1 MRVRDIICLLECH
14 RDLIQPLSWH
24 LHHQRET
31 RELQAGLTECVKA
44 SDVCGTRILLSMNAD
59 VECIDSEG
67 QPKRSQYAPGQYWTG
82 SDLKWAVRHG
92 YEEIVKTLL
101 ARLTHLKAEILGL
114 TVESVHAELYTAA
127 HSGYFSIVE
136 MVLGVDSDAIRPPQY
151 YDTLLSY
158 ALGGGDYL
166 HNEEYCSCQKQDVCS
181 GSDKKPLT
189 DHYAT
194 VELLLDLGARCNHSE
209 SSFPPGMPLVLALF
223 KCSSISNGVVKLL
236 VERGASVSSKDVLD
250 GFIETSSRCSFSNEE
265 TAKLLVD
272 HGAYSS
278 ALDYISTTVLSNDNK
293 KALIELL
300 VACGLPLN
308 KINGWG
314 RINETS
320 EGRAILMERLLDLDA
335 TTKYRTLFDPTREC
349 DSDEDEFNGLDQF
362 GCPISDPKPE
372 KPAYETCVSFI
383 HKSVKLMLG
392 CGDWGIA
399 DSEGQTPLY
408 KTDNK
413 HLLKLILAH
422 GAEVNMV
429 DPYGQTPLHAMTYG
443 ASKTMVGAIQ
453 LLLDHGAAL
462 TAKNADDNTPLHLAV
477 QTSAWEVVQL
487 LLRHG
492 ADLDSRNQNGES
504 PMDLLCHRRDREQ
517 FSFNRNKKGDLFG
530 LRGQKCWYMW
540 WRGSWISWTR
550 EYLYSYSYI

>member
-1 MRVRDIICLLECH
+1 MTKTTPLSLPNELLCRIASSMCVRDIICLLECH
-14 RDLIQPLSWH
+14 RDLLQPLSWH
-24 LHHQRET
+24 LRHQRET
-31 RELQAGLTECVKA
+31 RELQAGLTECIKA
-44 SDVCGTRILLSMNAD
+44 GDVCGTRILLSMNAD
-59 VECIDSEG
+59 IECIDSEG

-92 YEEIVKTLL
+92 YEEIVETLL
-101 ARLTHLKAEILGL
+101 ARLTHLKAEIPGL

-136 MVLGVDSDAIRPPQY
+136 MVLGVDPDAIRPPQY

-166 HNEEYCSCQKQDVCS
+166 HNEEYCSCPKQDVCS

-209 SSFPPGMPLVLALF
+209 SSFPPGMPLLLALF
-223 KCSSISNGVVKLL
+223 KCSSISNGIVKLL
-236 VERGASVSSKDVLD
+236 VEHGASVSSKDVLD

-300 VACGLPLN
+300 VACGLPPN
-308 KINGWG
+308 KINGWD

-320 EGRAILMERLLDLDA
+320 KGRTILMERLLDLDA
-335 TTKYRTLFDPTREC
+335 TTKYRTPFGPTREC

-362 GCPISDPKPE
+362 GCPIPDPKPE

-383 HKSVKLMLG
+383 HKSVKLLLG

-399 DSEGQTPLY
+399 DSEGQTPIY

-413 HLLKLILAH
+413 HLVKLILAH
-422 GAEVNMV
+422 GVEVNMV
-429 DPYGQTPLHAMTYG
+429 DSCSNTTACHDIRSIKNYGWGNPI
-443 ASKTMVGAIQ
+443 AI
-453 LLLDHGAAL
+453 G
-462 TAKNADDNTPLHLAV
+462 P
-477 QTSAWEVVQL
+477 W
-487 LLRHG
+487 
-492 ADLDSRNQNGES
+492 SRSHCKE
-504 PMDLLCHRRDREQ
+504 CR
-517 FSFNRNKKGDLFG
+517 
-530 LRGQKCWYMW
+530 
-540 WRGSWISWTR
+540 
-550 EYLYSYSYI
+550 